1 MFHGEQTRKWS
12 ASEWTKKLASE
23 NLSYGWN
30 GDPRLWNELYSYH
43 SHECDCVSA
52 FACDSVVLNLN
63 ELCRN
68 PFLANCRAHA
78 FSIDP
83 FSFRTVRHANSTST
97 FDDKDECNT
106 INRHSALIDGIDP
119 PRCAANMRRNRA
131 RQFYRTNV
139 NRIDRF
145 KLRALK
151 KHRTYTDQ
159 QCEYEKWAI
168 HVARKSGQKR

>member
-43 SHECDCVSA
+43 SHECDCVT
-52 FACDSVVLNLN
+52 ACMRLGSFEFKRTMQKPVSGQLSCTCILNW
-63 ELCRN
+63 
-68 PFLANCRAHA
+68 
-78 FSIDP
+78 SI
-83 FSFRTVRHANSTST
+83 SFRTVRHANSTSR